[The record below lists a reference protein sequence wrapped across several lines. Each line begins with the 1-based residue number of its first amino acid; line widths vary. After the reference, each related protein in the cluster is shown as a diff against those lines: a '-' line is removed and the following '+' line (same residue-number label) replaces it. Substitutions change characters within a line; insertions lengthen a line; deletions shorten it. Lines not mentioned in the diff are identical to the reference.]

1 MMKSLLLAKIAGVA
15 FAAIVTVGLL
25 ATVDHLAYEQHAV
38 VQMAK
43 NGGAS
48 APATTA
54 ARNADGRRI

>member
-1 MMKSLLLAKIAGVA
+1 MTKSLLLAKIAGVA
-15 FAAIVTVGLL
+15 FAAIITVGLL

-43 NGGAS
+43 TGAS

-54 ARNADGRRI
+54 ARNADGRSI

>member
-1 MMKSLLLAKIAGVA
+1 MTQSLLLAKIAGVA

-25 ATVDHLAYEQHAV
+25 ASVDHLAYDQHAV

-43 NGGAS
+43 SGAS